1 MLLEIRREKTIDETQ
16 AIPGRLYVNGNFF
29 AYTLEN
35 AAKNIPAGIFGL
47 YDRFSPKF
55 GKRKIYIEV
64 PGRTFILFHGGNVPE
79 HSGGCVLVAANR
91 INESKIQGDQSDIL
105 YDVVKTAWD
114 AGENVRLVV
123 YRPLV
128 VFAVCAAAAGLYY
141 LIKN

>member
-1 MLLEIRREKTIDETQ
+1 MLLEIRRENTIEETG

-55 GKRKIYIEV
+55 GKRKVYIEV

-105 YDVVKTAWD
+105 YEVVKTAWD

-141 LIKN
+141 LTKN